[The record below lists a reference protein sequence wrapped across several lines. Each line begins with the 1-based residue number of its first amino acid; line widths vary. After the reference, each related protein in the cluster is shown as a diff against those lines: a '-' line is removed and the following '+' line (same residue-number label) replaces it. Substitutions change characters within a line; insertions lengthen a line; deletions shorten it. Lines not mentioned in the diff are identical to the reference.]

1 VFGGVAVVLAL
12 ASLVAY
18 ALARGA
24 EKTAE
29 QPAGAEAA

>member
-1 VFGGVAVVLAL
+1 VLAC

-24 EKTAE
+24 EHGVE
-29 QPAGAEAA
+29 RSVEAEAEAV